1 MIKIVVD
8 VDPVPFKRAIPG
20 KSVHNDKRYTEYKD
34 VLGYFA
40 LKAMAGRPPLTG
52 AIVMVVHVY
61 RKIKLLSTN
70 YGDAD
75 NHVKSVM
82 DALSGICYKDD
93 SQIVMPI
100 PFKHYGKSKVVVEL
114 FQIPLELWLNIL
126 SQHGDDTTAILT
138 TVLKLKGDDW
148 NEIPQGKC

>member
-1 MIKIVVD
+1 M
-8 VDPVPFKRAIPG
+8 PFKRAIPG
-20 KSVHNDKRYTEYKD
+20 KPVHNDKRYSEYKD

-52 AIVMVVHVY
+52 AIVMIVHVY

-93 SQIVMPI
+93 SQVVIPI
-100 PFKHYGKSKVVVEL
+100 PIKHYGEPHVVIELIEVPESILLLDNTTDILAKV
-114 FQIPLELWLNIL
+114 IITLE
-126 SQHGDDTTAILT
+126 AI
-138 TVLKLKGDDW
+138 
-148 NEIPQGKC
+148 